1 MVYLFHRVLSRSPFS
16 WAAFCAIT
24 TDMEQ
29 YELYHQEELTAAR
42 AAQKRTGRAMGIV
55 GAAGLLACILICCL
69 ATRQNQSVT
78 LPMTIGAS
86 VLSGWIVIF
95 LSHSRY
101 DVARA
106 RSRHAELML
115 TGPRERL
122 SGRFEKLAGTYRVKK
137 GVSIRKVR
145 LWENDH
151 ETLLTVADEKAAD
164 LPDGF
169 VGAVETVYDC
179 IVAFAAED
187 PAETTREAQG

>member
-1 MVYLFHRVLSRSPFS
+1 MERISLYRS
-16 WAAFCAIT
+16 
-24 TDMEQ
+24 
-29 YELYHQEELTAAR
+29 EELTNAAAAR
-42 AAQKRTGRAMGIV
+42 KRVGRAMLVIG
-55 GAAGLLACILICCL
+55 GLGLIACVVLCCL

-122 SGRFEKLAGTYRVKK
+122 SGRFEKLAGPI
-137 GVSIRKVR
+137 G
-145 LWENDH
+145 
-151 ETLLTVADEKAAD
+151 
-164 LPDGF
+164 
-169 VGAVETVYDC
+169 
-179 IVAFAAED
+179 
-187 PAETTREAQG
+187 

>member
-1 MVYLFHRVLSRSPFS
+1 
-16 WAAFCAIT
+16 
-24 TDMEQ
+24 MEQ

-42 AAQKRTGRAMGIV
+42 AAQKRTGRTMGIV

-137 GVSIRKVR
+137 GESFSYKADRNHYLQCAGAKPARVR
-145 LWENDH
+145 WISS
-151 ETLLTVADEKAAD
+151 
-164 LPDGF
+164 PPSF
-169 VGAVETVYDC
+169 
-179 IVAFAAED
+179 
-187 PAETTREAQG
+187 